1 MPTSKPRVDAFALM
15 GCKQKLTTFQEECC
29 CAMMN
34 SIAGTA
40 IVSDQTAHHGLTLSF
55 SAMACTC
62 KPMADAA
69 RDALASN
76 GLACAS
82 QLSGACCVCGVVHG
96 YVRGDID
103 PTELRD
109 GDRHF
114 NDHFWLSD

>member
-1 MPTSKPRVDAFALM
+1 
-15 GCKQKLTTFQEECC
+15 
-29 CAMMN
+29 MMN